1 MENQKKNSIFA
12 APGGKSYL
20 IPFILVSSLFL
31 MWGFAHG
38 LLDVLNK
45 HFQEAFTMSKAE
57 SGLVQFSTYIAY
69 GLIAFPA
76 GMFMRRFGYQK
87 GIILGLVVY
96 AIGAFSF
103 IPAAF
108 GSSPVPFLIALFI
121 VACGLCMLETA
132 ANPYSTVLG
141 PEESASRRLNLSQS
155 LNGLGW
161 VLGPLVGGYLILGAE
176 AGDAMALAKPYILVG
191 VCVIII
197 TLFFLF
203 VKLPDIKEGAA
214 EEGHE
219 PAPSTNSVPASS
231 TASTKSLWQ
240 HKHFV
245 LAFVAQIMYMIA
257 QTGIFALFINYVM
270 ELDDTI
276 TKVQASQYLAF
287 GGMALFMIG
296 RLSGSMLMA
305 RFQANK
311 LLATYASISTICM
324 VLVVLNIG
332 YISLVALC
340 TCFFFM
346 SIMFPT
352 IYALGL
358 ANMGEHT
365 KRAASFLTMAVAG
378 GAFSAIIMGAV
389 GEENMAIGFIIPLV
403 CFVFI
408 LFYAAKGYKM

>member
-1 MENQKKNSIFA
+1 MENKKKKSLFA
-12 APGGKSYL
+12 APNGKSYL

-76 GMFMRRFGYQK
+76 GMFMRKFGYQK
-87 GIILGLVVY
+87 GIILGLIVY

-108 GSSPVPFLIALFI
+108 GSSPIPFLIALFI

-141 PEESASRRLNLSQS
+141 PKESASRRLNLSQS

-176 AGDAMALAKPYILVG
+176 EGDAMALAKPYILVG
-191 VCVIII
+191 VCVVII
-197 TLFFLF
+197 TFLF
-203 VKLPDIKEGAA
+203 LLVKLPDIKESTT
-214 EEGHE
+214 EEGVS
-219 PAPSTNSVPASS
+219 STETATH
-231 TASTKSLWQ
+231 TASTKSLWK

-245 LAFVAQIMYMIA
+245 LAFIAQIFYMIA

-270 ELDDTI
+270 ELDPTI

-311 LLATYASISTICM
+311 LLATYATISAICM
-324 VLVVLNIG
+324 VLVVMNIG

-378 GAFSAIIMGAV
+378 GAFSAIIMGAL
-389 GEENMAIGFIIPLV
+389 GEQNMAVGFTIPLI
-403 CFVFI
+403 CFLFI
-408 LFYAAKGYKM
+408 LFFAAKGYKM

>member
-1 MENQKKNSIFA
+1 MENTKKKKSLFA
-12 APGGKSYL
+12 APNGKSYL

-76 GMFMRRFGYQK
+76 GIFMRKFGYQK

-141 PEESASRRLNLSQS
+141 PKESGSRRLNLSQS

-176 AGDAMALAKPYILVG
+176 DGDAMALAKPYILVG
-191 VCVIII
+191 IFVVVI
-197 TLFFLF
+197 TLLFLF
-203 VKLPDIKEGAA
+203 VKLPDIKEQAT
-214 EEGHE
+214 EEHGH
-219 PAPSTNSVPASS
+219 ALTASS
-231 TASTKSLWQ
+231 SGKVASTKSLWQ

-245 LAFVAQIMYMIA
+245 LAFIAQIMYMIA

-270 ELDDTI
+270 EMDSSI

-287 GGMALFMIG
+287 GGMTLFMIG
-296 RLSGSMLMA
+296 RLTGSMLMA

-311 LLATYASISTICM
+311 LLATYATISAICM
-324 VLVVLNIG
+324 VLVVMNIG

-358 ANMGEHT
+358 NNMGEHT

-378 GAFSAIIMGAV
+378 GAFSAIIMGSV
-389 GEENMAIGFIIPLV
+389 GEENMAIGFIIPLI
-403 CFVFI
+403 CFLFI